1 MFIINHKVKKMDPLI
16 QNPLEERISQ
26 YIAEKTP
33 HLTILTPCYGGMCH
47 LNYLSCILATRELF
61 DRLGCPL
68 TIEFC
73 KNDSLVSRARNNLI
87 ARAMF
92 NSKSTHFLF
101 IDSDITWNPI
111 DIFRLMLDDKSL
123 VGGIYPLKKYNWDKL
138 LPPTLPGEVSNVQ
151 TWLDRKNAGP
161 LKTFLDD
168 ESMIQ
173 TNLLNYN
180 LNHLNNQVTIENG
193 LIKVKHIATGFMMIQ
208 RATLEKMMMA
218 FPSTKYEDD
227 VQFLR
232 PEENIYAYALFD
244 CGVEEGHYMS
254 EDWLFCNRW
263 RKMGGDVY
271 VDVQIAL
278 THSGTEDYR
287 GCFFASLPIQFN

>member
-1 MFIINHKVKKMDPLI
+1 METKT
-16 QNPLEERISQ
+16 QNSIEERILQ
-26 YIAEKTP
+26 YISEKNP
-33 HLTILTPCYGGMCH
+33 HLYILTPCYGGMCH
-47 LNYLSCILATRELF
+47 LNYLSCILETRKSF
-61 DRLGCPL
+61 DRLGFPL
-68 TIEFC
+68 DIEFC

-92 NSKSTHFLF
+92 NQKATHFLF

-111 DIFRLMLDDKSL
+111 DIFRLVLDDKAL

-138 LPPTLPGEVSNVQ
+138 KPPTKEGEPSNIQ
-151 TWLDRKNAGP
+151 TWLDRKSTGP

-173 TNLLNYN
+173 TNLLSYN
-180 LNHLNNQVTIENG
+180 LNHLTNQVSIENG

-208 RATLEKMMMA
+208 RSTLEKMMLA
-218 FPSTKYEDD
+218 FPSTKYVDD

-232 PEENIYAYALFD
+232 PEENTFAYALFD
-244 CGVEEGHYMS
+244 CGVEDGHYMS

-263 RKMGGDVY
+263 RKLGGDIFVNI
-271 VDVQIAL
+271 QISL
-278 THSGTEDYR
+278 THSGMEDYR
-287 GCFFASLPIQFN
+287 GCFFASLPLQFNPSS